1 VAGIPQPRLRRDQG
15 ELKTPAIFDGRN
27 LYDPASL
34 KRLGF
39 EYFPIGRRT
48 HRQTLEGTV
57 LVVGDVMLDRYWF
70 GEVSR
75 ISPEAPVPVV
85 LIGREEQRLGGAANV
100 AWNCKALGAHTRLLS
115 VVGRDEP
122 GGQLEKLIKKQASR
136 RACTATPSSTRRR
149 SFRVIGRKQQL
160 LRIDFEKP
168 PSREV
173 LAAKL
178 EEFKSALADCDVVI
192 LSDYGKG
199 GLTHITEMVRAARKA
214 GQARAR
220 RPKGDDYSRYK
231 GVSVITPNLDE
242 LRRVIGTWKDEKDLK
257 GRAQAMREKLGLE
270 ALLLTR
276 GEHGMTLFAKSKTTT
291 IPAVARE
298 AEVFDVTGAGDTVI
312 ATLAVML
319 AAGAGMEAAMRI
331 ANRAAGIVV
340 GKLGTAVATHAE
352 LFGGMRRRAQD
363 RPKTGEKD

>member
-1 VAGIPQPRLRRDQG
+1 
-15 ELKTPAIFDGRN
+15 
-27 LYDPASL
+27 
-34 KRLGF
+34 
-39 EYFPIGRRT
+39 
-48 HRQTLEGTV
+48 V

-100 AWNCKALGAHTRLLS
+100 AWNCKALGAQTRLLS

-122 GGQLEKLIKKQASR
+122 GEQLAKLIKAHGIEASLHR
-136 RACTATPSSTRRR
+136 DAKLDTTQKL
-149 SFRVIGRKQQL
+149 RVIGRKQQL

-178 EEFKSALADCDVVI
+178 EEFKSALGDCDVVI

-214 GQARAR
+214 AKRVLAD
-220 RPKGDDYSRYK
+220 PKGDDYLRYK
-231 GVSVITPNLDE
+231 GVSIITPNLDE
-242 LRRVIGTWKDEKDLK
+242 LRRVVGTWKDEKDLK
-257 GRAQAMREKLGLE
+257 GRAQALREKLGLE

-276 GEHGMTLFAKSKTTT
+276 GGDGMTLFTKNKTTT
-291 IPAVARE
+291 IKAEAR
-298 AEVFDVTGAGDTVI
+298 EVFDVTGAGDTVI

-319 AAGAGMEAAMRI
+319 AAGAGLETAMRL

-340 GKLGTAVATHAE
+340 GKLGTATASRQE
-352 LFGGMRRRAQD
+352 LFGKEA
-363 RPKTGEKD
+363 